1 MEELPSKL
9 RQQLAEKI
17 HKKLYN
23 EIIFFKGKDHT
34 FNTWVSNQLKPLN
47 VQSQNNIYKCDE

>member
-47 VQSQNNIYKCDE
+47 VQSQNNI